1 MLFYPLQK
9 PLRDPKYQL
18 NKSLLS
24 VTFFL
29 GSILLGA
36 ATVLLTTRNEMKN
49 TVAGY
54 KTQQSFSS
62 SNIAIASKIHDIK
75 LLVNETIMLNFDIS
89 NEKSLKQST
98 KIAFNTTKIGIISID
113 SSNILITKNLT
124 QFFILFTSKE
134 VGKSTV
140 SLVENSTLK
149 QLDLKNAYIQFTVQH
164 SNILDLLSQIIGW
177 IYFLS
182 WSLSFYQQVVKNWK
196 RKSVVGLDFDFVAL
210 NILGFGLYS
219 FFNVALYWVKP
230 IQSEYFSRHPQG
242 YI

>member
-1 MLFYPLQK
+1 
-9 PLRDPKYQL
+9 
-18 NKSLLS
+18 
-24 VTFFL
+24 
-29 GSILLGA
+29 
-36 ATVLLTTRNEMKN
+36 MKN
-49 TVAGY
+49 TVTGY
-54 KTQQSFSS
+54 KTQQNFSS

-124 QFFILFTSKE
+124 QFSILFTSQE

-230 IQSEYFSRHPQG
+230 IQSTYFSRHPQG

>member
-1 MLFYPLQK
+1 MKQT
-9 PLRDPKYQL
+9 
-18 NKSLLS
+18 
-24 VTFFL
+24 VT
-29 GSILLGA
+29 S
-36 ATVLLTTRNEMKN
+36 
-49 TVAGY
+49 Y
-54 KTQQSFSS
+54 KTQQNFSS

-98 KIAFNTTKIGIISID
+98 KIAFNTTKIGIISIHL
-113 SSNILITKNLT
+113 SNILVAKNLT
-124 QFFILFTSKE
+124 QFSTLFTPKE
-134 VGKSTV
+134 VGKTTV
-140 SLVENSTLK
+140 SLVENSTLNR
-149 QLDLKNAYIQFTVQH
+149 LDLKNAYIQFTVQH
-164 SNILDLLSQIIGW
+164 STILDLLSQIIGW

-196 RKSVVGLDFDFVAL
+196 MKSVVGLDFDFVAL